1 MRLTASGK
9 QADLS
14 ASIDL
19 DMASWLEEEAQRQ
32 SSHVS
37 TIVRQAIREKM
48 DREQATQTKGEAA

>member
-1 MRLTASGK
+1 VRLTSSGK

-19 DMASWLEEEAQRQ
+19 DMATWLEAEAARQ
-32 SSHVS
+32 SAHVS

-48 DREQATQTKGEAA
+48 DREQPSKETAA